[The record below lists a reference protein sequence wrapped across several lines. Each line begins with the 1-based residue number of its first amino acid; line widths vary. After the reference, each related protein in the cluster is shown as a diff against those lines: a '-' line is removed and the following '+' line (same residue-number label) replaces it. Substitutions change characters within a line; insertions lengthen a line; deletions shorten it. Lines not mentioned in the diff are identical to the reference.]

1 MWEIFFICLGAL
13 VTVGLSINSV
23 IQNGKKD
30 IEIKAKT
37 DSLIEAQKTIINKS
51 NAINQ
56 KSDTIIKLQSE
67 LQKNAQIQI
76 KSLRRINNPIP
87 KQFTLTIFSNIET
100 TDDELSLLS
109 TASRINGNMLPII
122 NQNSIERIDKLRN
135 AQIILKLI
143 FKKGTKS
150 MEIIFSQTPM
160 QLFGFNTVQI
170 PNAFKLATAQN
181 ELQFNGI
188 NLFTENI
195 TTNYSSTS
203 LLDFEKCDVTFE
215 IDFRFAQRWGIGG
228 LQADLYDAGL
238 GPGLDVNLK
247 SFSLSTLGRAL
258 TITDI
263 QKISKNKFKGKW
275 NG

>member
-135 AQIILKLI
+135 GVA
-143 FKKGTKS
+143 
-150 MEIIFSQTPM
+150 
-160 QLFGFNTVQI
+160 
-170 PNAFKLATAQN
+170 
-181 ELQFNGI
+181 
-188 NLFTENI
+188 
-195 TTNYSSTS
+195 
-203 LLDFEKCDVTFE
+203 TFE
-215 IDFRFAQRWGIGG
+215 WRHI
-228 LQADLYDAGL
+228 
-238 GPGLDVNLK
+238 
-247 SFSLSTLGRAL
+247 
-258 TITDI
+258 
-263 QKISKNKFKGKW
+263 
-275 NG
+275 